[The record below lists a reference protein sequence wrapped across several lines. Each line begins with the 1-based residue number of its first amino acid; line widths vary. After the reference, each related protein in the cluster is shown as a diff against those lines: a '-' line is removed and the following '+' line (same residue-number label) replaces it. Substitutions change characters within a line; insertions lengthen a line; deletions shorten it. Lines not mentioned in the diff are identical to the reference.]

1 MWLKNRE
8 QNHGSEA
15 SRKVWSDEATL
26 DRGVYYL
33 YLIIGLQVL
42 FVLALMGII
51 MFIGKVISTPAW
63 VFLFIFG
70 VSVASI
76 IYLYRKAK
84 KQLLKFRD
92 SFYKSDR
99 NYEISLMGGMLT
111 MKIEQ
116 NMQGA
121 NLLEAPSQVIADK
134 VIDVDDSVIETETS
148 KPDSARKSV
157 QPH

>member
-1 MWLKNRE
+1 MWLKNKE
-8 QNHGSEA
+8 ENHRSEA
-15 SRKVWSDEATL
+15 DRRVWSDEATL

-70 VSVASI
+70 VSVVSI

-84 KQLLKFRD
+84 KQLLKLRD

-116 NMQGA
+116 NLQSA
-121 NLLEAPSQVIADK
+121 NLLEAPSRV
-134 VIDVDDSVIETETS
+134 VDDSVIDTETS
-148 KPDSARKSV
+148 NPDSARKSV